1 MYKLIFSSI
10 IFCLISTS
18 SFAYLGP
25 GVGGGVIAATI
36 GVVLAIIAA
45 LFGLIWLPV
54 KRLLKIKLI
63 NQLLLFCSAI
73 IIYEFIRYVQLINI
87 VKSNLKM
94 YQKILKL
101 FKFKKVSDFRKE
113 KLILN
118 YSKSLFIVSIKI
130 FAILVFILVFMS
142 ILNLLTNSFLN
153 LIISILGIIELS
165 IFFIVYHIVRKKIDA
180 KI

>member
-1 MYKLIFSSI
+1 M
-10 IFCLISTS
+10 
-18 SFAYLGP
+18 
-25 GVGGGVIAATI
+25 
-36 GVVLAIIAA
+36 
-45 LFGLIWLPV
+45 
-54 KRLLKIKLI
+54 I

-73 IIYEFIRYVQLINI
+73 IIYEFIRYVKLINI
-87 VKSNLKM
+87 VKANLKI

-130 FAILVFILVFMS
+130 FAILVFIFIFML